1 MEYPNY
7 YYEQNDR
14 QEQPQ
19 NPPPRRGI
27 GGYIVTAVVF
37 TIIGALLATI
47 LMPSLYEIA
56 EGTQP
61 AVPTAQ
67 PGLVSPEA
75 TPTPAQQPAETERP
89 AYTPNPTTRP
99 MPELNGESP
108 VIGNAANPIPDIVEQ
123 VSAGVLGVI
132 NYAYIKDF
140 GGSYVERA
148 TGSAFLISKD
158 GYIVT
163 NAHVVEDADAVAVTF
178 ADGTEVDAEL
188 VGMDKSMDI
197 AVLKIEG
204 ENLHALKL
212 GDSDAVRV
220 GEFTIA
226 IGDPTGR
233 ELAGTTTFGII
244 SAAAR
249 DVNIDGK
256 TNTYLQT
263 DAAVNPGSSGG
274 PLLNMAGEVIGIT
287 SAKTVTA
294 SYDEYGNAISA
305 EGLGFAIP
313 IHDALKIVSQL
324 ITNGYVLRP
333 GIGVTIVTWD
343 ALSAQQYET
352 AEGMLVYTVTKDGP
366 ADQAGLRP
374 NDIIVEVDGMS
385 VPTQDEFVAHVK
397 AKTVGDA
404 LKLKVWR
411 GGEYFETTLVIGDLN
426 TMGSELVGGEADYN
440 FFG

>member
-19 NPPPRRGI
+19 NPPRRGI
-27 GGYIVTAVVF
+27 GGYVVTAIVF

-47 LMPSLYEIA
+47 LMPSLYDL
-56 EGTQP
+56 EGTAQKP
-61 AVPTAQ
+61 APTLT
-67 PGLVSPEA
+67 PGVSPEPV
-75 TPTPAQQPAETERP
+75 PTPETQKPSESASPAETP
-89 AYTPNPTTRP
+89 KPTSRP
-99 MPELNGESP
+99 MPELDGESP
-108 VIGNAANPIPDIVEQ
+108 VIGNSTNPIPDIVEQ
-123 VSAGVLGVI
+123 VSTGVLGVI
-132 NYAYIKDF
+132 NYAYVREF
-140 GGSYVERA
+140 GGTYVEQA
-148 TGSAFLISKD
+148 AGSAFMISTD

-178 ADGTEVDAEL
+178 VDGTELDAEII
-188 VGMDKSMDI
+188 GMDKSMDV
-197 AVLKIEG
+197 AVLKVEG
-204 ENLHALKL
+204 KNLHALKL

-220 GEFTIA
+220 GEFAIA

-244 SAAAR
+244 GATAR
-249 DVNIDGK
+249 EVNIDGR

-263 DAAVNPGSSGG
+263 DAAVNPGNSGG

-294 SYDEYGNAISA
+294 SYDEFGNAISA

-313 IHDALKIVSQL
+313 INDAMKIVSQL
-324 ITNGYVLRP
+324 ITRGYVLRP
-333 GIGVTIVTWD
+333 GIGVSIVTWD
-343 ALSAQQYET
+343 ALSAQKYET
-352 AEGMLVYTVTKDGP
+352 VEGMLVYTVTKDGP
-366 ADQAGLRP
+366 ADEAGLRP
-374 NDIIVEVDGMS
+374 NDIIVEVDGAP

-397 AKTVGDA
+397 AKTVGDT
-404 LKLKVWR
+404 LELKVWR
-411 GGEYFETTLVIGDLN
+411 AGEYFDTTLTIGDLN
-426 TMGSELVGGEADYN
+426 TMGSEYVGGEADYN

>member
-19 NPPPRRGI
+19 NPPRRGI
-27 GGYIVTAVVF
+27 GGYVVTAVVF

-47 LMPSLYEIA
+47 LMPSLYDL
-56 EGTQP
+56 EGTAQKP
-61 AVPTAQ
+61 APTLT
-67 PGLVSPEA
+67 PGVSPEPV
-75 TPTPAQQPAETERP
+75 PTPETQKPSESASPAD
-89 AYTPNPTTRP
+89 TPKPTSRP
-99 MPELNGESP
+99 MPELDGESP
-108 VIGNAANPIPDIVEQ
+108 VIGNSTNPIPDIVEQ
-123 VSAGVLGVI
+123 VSTGVLGVI
-132 NYAYIKDF
+132 NYAYVREY
-140 GGSYVERA
+140 GGTYVEQA
-148 TGSAFLISKD
+148 AGSAFMISTD

-178 ADGTEVDAEL
+178 VDGTELDAEII
-188 VGMDKSMDI
+188 GMDKSMDV
-197 AVLKIEG
+197 AVLKVEG

-220 GEFTIA
+220 GEFAIA

-244 SAAAR
+244 GATAR
-249 DVNIDGK
+249 EVNIDGR

-263 DAAVNPGSSGG
+263 DAAVNPGNSGG

-294 SYDEYGNAISA
+294 SYDEFGNAISA

-313 IHDALKIVSQL
+313 INDAMKIVSQL
-324 ITNGYVLRP
+324 ITRGYVLRP
-333 GIGVTIVTWD
+333 GIGVSIVTWD
-343 ALSAQQYET
+343 ALSAQKYET
-352 AEGMLVYTVTKDGP
+352 VEGMLVYTVTKDGP
-366 ADQAGLRP
+366 ADEAGLRP
-374 NDIIVEVDGMS
+374 NDIIVEVDGTP

-397 AKTVGDA
+397 AKTVGDT
-404 LKLKVWR
+404 LELKVWR
-411 GGEYFETTLVIGDLN
+411 AGEYFDTTLTIGDLN
-426 TMGSELVGGEADYN
+426 TMGSEYVGGEADYN

>member
-19 NPPPRRGI
+19 NPPRRGI
-27 GGYIVTAVVF
+27 GGYVVTAIVF

-47 LMPSLYEIA
+47 LMPSLYDL
-56 EGTQP
+56 EGTAQKP
-61 AVPTAQ
+61 APTLT
-67 PGLVSPEA
+67 PGVSPEPV
-75 TPTPAQQPAETERP
+75 PTPETQKPSESASPAD
-89 AYTPNPTTRP
+89 TPKPTSRP
-99 MPELNGESP
+99 MPELDGESP
-108 VIGNAANPIPDIVEQ
+108 VIGNSTNPIPDIVEQ
-123 VSAGVLGVI
+123 VSTGVLGVI
-132 NYAYIKDF
+132 NYAYVREY
-140 GGSYVERA
+140 GGTYVEQA
-148 TGSAFLISKD
+148 AGSAFMISTD

-178 ADGTEVDAEL
+178 VDGTELDAEII
-188 VGMDKSMDI
+188 GMDKSMDV
-197 AVLKIEG
+197 AVLKVEG

-220 GEFTIA
+220 GEFAIA

-244 SAAAR
+244 GATAR
-249 DVNIDGK
+249 EVNIDGR

-263 DAAVNPGSSGG
+263 DAAVNPGNSGG

-294 SYDEYGNAISA
+294 SYDEFGNAISA

-313 IHDALKIVSQL
+313 INDAMKIVSQL
-324 ITNGYVLRP
+324 ITRGYVLRP
-333 GIGVTIVTWD
+333 GIGVSIVTWD
-343 ALSAQQYET
+343 ALSAQKYET
-352 AEGMLVYTVTKDGP
+352 VEGMLVYTVTKDGP
-366 ADQAGLRP
+366 ADEAGLRP
-374 NDIIVEVDGMS
+374 NDIIVEVDGTP

-397 AKTVGDA
+397 AKTVGDT
-404 LKLKVWR
+404 LELKVWR
-411 GGEYFETTLVIGDLN
+411 AGEYFDTTLTIGDLN
-426 TMGSELVGGEADYN
+426 TMGSEYVGGEADYN

>member
-19 NPPPRRGI
+19 NPPRRGI
-27 GGYIVTAVVF
+27 GGYVVTAVVF

-47 LMPSLYEIA
+47 LMPSLYDL
-56 EGTQP
+56 EGTAQKP
-61 AVPTAQ
+61 APTLT
-67 PGLVSPEA
+67 PGVSPEPV
-75 TPTPAQQPAETERP
+75 PTPETQKPSESASPAD
-89 AYTPNPTTRP
+89 TPKPTSRP
-99 MPELNGESP
+99 MPELDGESP
-108 VIGNAANPIPDIVEQ
+108 VIGNSTNPIPDIVEQ

-132 NYAYIKDF
+132 NYAYVREF
-140 GGSYVERA
+140 GGTYVEQA
-148 TGSAFLISKD
+148 AGSAFMISTD

-178 ADGTEVDAEL
+178 VDGTELDAEII
-188 VGMDKSMDI
+188 GMDKSMDV
-197 AVLKIEG
+197 AVLKVEG

-220 GEFTIA
+220 GEFAIA

-244 SAAAR
+244 GATAR
-249 DVNIDGK
+249 EVNIDGR

-263 DAAVNPGSSGG
+263 DAAVNPGNSGG

-294 SYDEYGNAISA
+294 SYDEFGNAISA

-313 IHDALKIVSQL
+313 INDAMKIVSQL
-324 ITNGYVLRP
+324 ITRGYVLRP
-333 GIGVTIVTWD
+333 GIGVSIVTWD
-343 ALSAQQYET
+343 ALSAQKYET
-352 AEGMLVYTVTKDGP
+352 VEGMLVYTVTKDGP
-366 ADQAGLRP
+366 ADEAGLRP
-374 NDIIVEVDGMS
+374 NDIIVEVDGTP

-397 AKTVGDA
+397 AKTVGDT
-404 LKLKVWR
+404 LELKVWR
-411 GGEYFETTLVIGDLN
+411 AGEYFDTTLTIGDLN
-426 TMGSELVGGEADYN
+426 TMGSEYVGGEADYN

>member
-19 NPPPRRGI
+19 NPPRRGI
-27 GGYIVTAVVF
+27 GGYVVTAVVF

-47 LMPSLYEIA
+47 LMPSLYDL
-56 EGTQP
+56 EGTAQKP
-61 AVPTAQ
+61 APTLT
-67 PGLVSPEA
+67 PGVSPEPV
-75 TPTPAQQPAETERP
+75 PTPETQKPSESASPAD
-89 AYTPNPTTRP
+89 TPKPTSRP
-99 MPELNGESP
+99 MPELDGESP
-108 VIGNAANPIPDIVEQ
+108 VIGNSTNPIPDIVEQ

-132 NYAYIKDF
+132 NYAYVREF
-140 GGSYVERA
+140 GGTYVEQA
-148 TGSAFLISKD
+148 TGSAFMISTD
-158 GYIVT
+158 GYIIT

-178 ADGTEVDAEL
+178 ADGTELDAEI
-188 VGMDKSMDI
+188 VGMDKSMDV
-197 AVLKIEG
+197 AVLKVEG

-220 GEFTIA
+220 GEFAIA

-244 SAAAR
+244 GATAR
-249 DVNIDGK
+249 EVNIDGR

-263 DAAVNPGSSGG
+263 DAAVNPGNSGG

-294 SYDEYGNAISA
+294 SYDEFGNAISA

-313 IHDALKIVSQL
+313 INDAMKIVSQL
-324 ITNGYVLRP
+324 ITRGYVLRP
-333 GIGVTIVTWD
+333 GIGVSIVTWD
-343 ALSAQQYET
+343 ALSAQKYET
-352 AEGMLVYTVTKDGP
+352 VEGMLVYTVTKDGP
-366 ADQAGLRP
+366 ADEAGLRP
-374 NDIIVEVDGMS
+374 NDIIVEVDGTP

-397 AKTVGDA
+397 AKTVGDT
-404 LKLKVWR
+404 LELKVWR
-411 GGEYFETTLVIGDLN
+411 AGEYFDTTLTIGDLN
-426 TMGSELVGGEADYN
+426 TMVSEYVGGEADYN

>member
-19 NPPPRRGI
+19 NPPRRGI
-27 GGYIVTAVVF
+27 GGYVVTAIVF

-47 LMPSLYEIA
+47 LMPSLYDL
-56 EGTQP
+56 EGTAQKP
-61 AVPTAQ
+61 APTLT
-67 PGLVSPEA
+67 PGVSPEPV
-75 TPTPAQQPAETERP
+75 PTPETQKPSESASPAETP
-89 AYTPNPTTRP
+89 KPTSRP
-99 MPELNGESP
+99 MPELDGESP
-108 VIGNAANPIPDIVEQ
+108 VIGNSTNPIPDIVEQ
-123 VSAGVLGVI
+123 VSTGVLGVI
-132 NYAYIKDF
+132 NYAYVREF
-140 GGSYVERA
+140 GGTYVEQA
-148 TGSAFLISKD
+148 AGSAFMISTD

-178 ADGTEVDAEL
+178 VDGTELDAEII
-188 VGMDKSMDI
+188 GMDKSMDV
-197 AVLKIEG
+197 AVLKVEG

-220 GEFTIA
+220 GEFAIA

-244 SAAAR
+244 GATAR
-249 DVNIDGK
+249 EVNIDGR

-263 DAAVNPGSSGG
+263 DAAVNPGNSGG

-294 SYDEYGNAISA
+294 SYDEFGNAISA

-313 IHDALKIVSQL
+313 INDAMKIVSQL
-324 ITNGYVLRP
+324 ITRGYVLRP
-333 GIGVTIVTWD
+333 GIGVSIVTWD
-343 ALSAQQYET
+343 ALSAQKYET
-352 AEGMLVYTVTKDGP
+352 VEGMLVYTVTKDGP
-366 ADQAGLRP
+366 ADEAGLRP
-374 NDIIVEVDGMS
+374 NDIIVEVDGAP

-397 AKTVGDA
+397 AKTVGDT
-404 LKLKVWR
+404 LELKVWR
-411 GGEYFETTLVIGDLN
+411 AGEYFDTTLTIGDLN
-426 TMGSELVGGEADYN
+426 TMGSEYVGGEADYN

>member
-19 NPPPRRGI
+19 NPPRRGI
-27 GGYIVTAVVF
+27 GGYVVTAVVF

-47 LMPSLYEIA
+47 LMPSLYDL
-56 EGTQP
+56 EGTAQKP
-61 AVPTAQ
+61 APTLT
-67 PGLVSPEA
+67 PGVSPEPV
-75 TPTPAQQPAETERP
+75 PTPETQKPSESASPAD
-89 AYTPNPTTRP
+89 TPKPTSRP
-99 MPELNGESP
+99 MPELDGESP
-108 VIGNAANPIPDIVEQ
+108 VIGNSTNPIPDIVEQ

-132 NYAYIKDF
+132 NYAYVREF
-140 GGSYVERA
+140 GGTYVEQA
-148 TGSAFLISKD
+148 AGSAFMISTD

-178 ADGTEVDAEL
+178 VDGTELDAEII
-188 VGMDKSMDI
+188 GMDKSMDV
-197 AVLKIEG
+197 AVLKVEG

-220 GEFTIA
+220 GEFAIA

-244 SAAAR
+244 GATAR
-249 DVNIDGK
+249 EVNIDGR

-263 DAAVNPGSSGG
+263 DAAVNPGNSGG

-294 SYDEYGNAISA
+294 SYDEFGNAISA

-313 IHDALKIVSQL
+313 INDAMKIVSQL
-324 ITNGYVLRP
+324 ITRGYVLRP
-333 GIGVTIVTWD
+333 GIGVSIVTWD
-343 ALSAQQYET
+343 ALSAQKYET
-352 AEGMLVYTVTKDGP
+352 VEGMLVYTVTKDGP
-366 ADQAGLRP
+366 ADEAGLRP
-374 NDIIVEVDGMS
+374 NDIIVEVDGAP

-397 AKTVGDA
+397 AKTVGDT
-404 LKLKVWR
+404 LELKVWR
-411 GGEYFETTLVIGDLN
+411 AGEYFDTTLTIGDLN
-426 TMGSELVGGEADYN
+426 TMGSEYVGGEADYN

>member
-294 SYDEYGNAISA
+294 SYDEYGHAISA

-313 IHDALKIVSQL
+313 INDALKIVSQL

>member
-19 NPPPRRGI
+19 NPPRRGI
-27 GGYIVTAVVF
+27 GGYVVTAIVF

-47 LMPSLYEIA
+47 LMPSLYDL
-56 EGTQP
+56 EGTAQKP
-61 AVPTAQ
+61 APTLT
-67 PGLVSPEA
+67 PGVSPEPV
-75 TPTPAQQPAETERP
+75 PTPETQKPSESASPAD
-89 AYTPNPTTRP
+89 TPKPTSRP
-99 MPELNGESP
+99 MPELDGESP
-108 VIGNAANPIPDIVEQ
+108 VIGNSTNPIPDIVEQ

-132 NYAYIKDF
+132 NYAYVREF
-140 GGSYVERA
+140 GGTYVEQA
-148 TGSAFLISKD
+148 TGSAFMISTD
-158 GYIVT
+158 GYIIT

-178 ADGTEVDAEL
+178 ADGTELDAEI
-188 VGMDKSMDI
+188 VGMDKSMDV
-197 AVLKIEG
+197 AVLKVEG

-220 GEFTIA
+220 GEFAIA

-244 SAAAR
+244 GATAR
-249 DVNIDGK
+249 EVNIDGR

-263 DAAVNPGSSGG
+263 DAAVNPGNSGG

-294 SYDEYGNAISA
+294 SYDEFGNAISA

-313 IHDALKIVSQL
+313 INDAMKIVSQL
-324 ITNGYVLRP
+324 ITHGYVLRP
-333 GIGVTIVTWD
+333 GIGVSIVTWD
-343 ALSAQQYET
+343 ALSAQKYET
-352 AEGMLVYTVTKDGP
+352 VEGMLVYTVTKDGP
-366 ADQAGLRP
+366 ADEAGLRP
-374 NDIIVEVDGMS
+374 NDIIVEVDGAS

-397 AKTVGDA
+397 AKTVGDT
-404 LKLKVWR
+404 LELKVWR
-411 GGEYFETTLVIGDLN
+411 AGEYFDTTLTIGDLN
-426 TMGSELVGGEADYN
+426 TMGSEYVGGEADYN

>member
-19 NPPPRRGI
+19 NPPRRGI
-27 GGYIVTAVVF
+27 GGYVVTAIVF

-47 LMPSLYEIA
+47 LMPSLYDL
-56 EGTQP
+56 EGTAQKP
-61 AVPTAQ
+61 APTLT
-67 PGLVSPEA
+67 PGVSPEPV
-75 TPTPAQQPAETERP
+75 PTPETQKPSESASPADMP
-89 AYTPNPTTRP
+89 KPTSRP
-99 MPELNGESP
+99 MPELDGESP
-108 VIGNAANPIPDIVEQ
+108 VIGNSTNPIPDIVEQ

-132 NYAYIKDF
+132 NYAYVREF
-140 GGSYVERA
+140 GGTYVEQA
-148 TGSAFLISKD
+148 AGSAFMISTD

-178 ADGTEVDAEL
+178 VDGTELDAEII
-188 VGMDKSMDI
+188 GMDKSMDV
-197 AVLKIEG
+197 AVLKVEG

-220 GEFTIA
+220 GEFAIA

-244 SAAAR
+244 GATAR
-249 DVNIDGK
+249 EVNIDGR

-263 DAAVNPGSSGG
+263 DAAVNPGNSGG

-294 SYDEYGNAISA
+294 SYDEFGNAISA

-313 IHDALKIVSQL
+313 INDAMKIVSQL
-324 ITNGYVLRP
+324 ITRGYVLRP
-333 GIGVTIVTWD
+333 GIGVSIVTWD
-343 ALSAQQYET
+343 ALSAQKYET
-352 AEGMLVYTVTKDGP
+352 VEGMLVYTVTKDGP
-366 ADQAGLRP
+366 ADEAGLRP
-374 NDIIVEVDGMS
+374 NDIIVEVDGAP

-397 AKTVGDA
+397 AKTVGDT
-404 LKLKVWR
+404 LELKVWR
-411 GGEYFETTLVIGDLN
+411 AGEYFDTTLTIGDLN
-426 TMGSELVGGEADYN
+426 NMGSEYVGGEADYN

>member
-19 NPPPRRGI
+19 NPPRRGI
-27 GGYIVTAVVF
+27 GGYVVTAIVF

-47 LMPSLYEIA
+47 LMPSLYDL
-56 EGTQP
+56 EGTAQKP
-61 AVPTAQ
+61 APTLT
-67 PGLVSPEA
+67 PGVSPEPV
-75 TPTPAQQPAETERP
+75 PTPETQKPSESASPAD
-89 AYTPNPTTRP
+89 TPKPTSRP
-99 MPELNGESP
+99 MPELDGESP
-108 VIGNAANPIPDIVEQ
+108 VIGNSTNPIPDIVEQ

-132 NYAYIKDF
+132 NYAYVREF
-140 GGSYVERA
+140 GGTYVEQA
-148 TGSAFLISKD
+148 TGSAFMISTD
-158 GYIVT
+158 GYIIT

-178 ADGTEVDAEL
+178 ADGTELDAEI
-188 VGMDKSMDI
+188 VGMDKSMDV
-197 AVLKIEG
+197 AVLKVEG

-220 GEFTIA
+220 GEFAIA

-244 SAAAR
+244 GATAR
-249 DVNIDGK
+249 EVNIDGR

-263 DAAVNPGSSGG
+263 DAAVNPGNSGG

-294 SYDEYGNAISA
+294 SYDEFGNAISA

-313 IHDALKIVSQL
+313 INDAMKIVSQL
-324 ITNGYVLRP
+324 ITRGYVLRP
-333 GIGVTIVTWD
+333 GIGVSIVTWD
-343 ALSAQQYET
+343 ALSAQKYET
-352 AEGMLVYTVTKDGP
+352 VEGMLVYTVTKDGP
-366 ADQAGLRP
+366 ADEAGLRP
-374 NDIIVEVDGMS
+374 NDIIVEVDGTP

-397 AKTVGDA
+397 AKTVGDT
-404 LKLKVWR
+404 LELKVWR
-411 GGEYFETTLVIGDLN
+411 AGEYFDTTLTIGDLN
-426 TMGSELVGGEADYN
+426 TMGSEYVGGEADYN

>member
-19 NPPPRRGI
+19 NPPRRGI
-27 GGYIVTAVVF
+27 GGYVVTAIVF

-47 LMPSLYEIA
+47 LMPSLYDL
-56 EGTQP
+56 EGTAQKP
-61 AVPTAQ
+61 APTLT
-67 PGLVSPEA
+67 PGVSPEPV
-75 TPTPAQQPAETERP
+75 PTPETQKPSESASPAD
-89 AYTPNPTTRP
+89 TPKPTSRP
-99 MPELNGESP
+99 MPELDGESP
-108 VIGNAANPIPDIVEQ
+108 VIGNSTNPIPDIVEQ

-132 NYAYIKDF
+132 NYAYVREF
-140 GGSYVERA
+140 GGTYVEQA
-148 TGSAFLISKD
+148 TGSAFMISTD
-158 GYIVT
+158 GYIIT
-163 NAHVVEDADAVAVTF
+163 NAHVVEDADVVAVTF
-178 ADGTEVDAEL
+178 ADGTELDAEI
-188 VGMDKSMDI
+188 VGMDKSMDV
-197 AVLKIEG
+197 AVLKVEG

-220 GEFTIA
+220 GEFAIA

-244 SAAAR
+244 GATAR
-249 DVNIDGK
+249 EVNIDGR

-263 DAAVNPGSSGG
+263 DAAVNPGNSGG

-294 SYDEYGNAISA
+294 SYDEFGNAISA

-313 IHDALKIVSQL
+313 INDAMKIVSQL
-324 ITNGYVLRP
+324 ITHGYVLRP
-333 GIGVTIVTWD
+333 GIGVSIVTWD
-343 ALSAQQYET
+343 ALSAQKYET
-352 AEGMLVYTVTKDGP
+352 VEGMLVYTVTKDGP
-366 ADQAGLRP
+366 ADEAGLRP
-374 NDIIVEVDGMS
+374 NDIIVEVDGTP

-397 AKTVGDA
+397 AKTVGDT
-404 LKLKVWR
+404 LELKVWR
-411 GGEYFETTLVIGDLN
+411 AGEYFYTTLTIGDLN
-426 TMGSELVGGEADYN
+426 TMGPEYVGGEADYN

>member
-19 NPPPRRGI
+19 NPPRRSI
-27 GGYIVTAVVF
+27 GGYVVTAIVF

-47 LMPSLYEIA
+47 LMPSLYDL
-56 EGTQP
+56 EGTAQKP
-61 AVPTAQ
+61 APTLT
-67 PGLVSPEA
+67 PGVSPEPV
-75 TPTPAQQPAETERP
+75 PTPETQKPSESASPAETP
-89 AYTPNPTTRP
+89 KPTSRP
-99 MPELNGESP
+99 MPELDGESP
-108 VIGNAANPIPDIVEQ
+108 VIGNSTNPIPDIVEQ
-123 VSAGVLGVI
+123 VSTGVLGVI
-132 NYAYIKDF
+132 NYAYVREF
-140 GGSYVERA
+140 GGTYVEQA
-148 TGSAFLISKD
+148 AGSAFMISTD

-178 ADGTEVDAEL
+178 VDGTELDAEII
-188 VGMDKSMDI
+188 GMDKSMDV
-197 AVLKIEG
+197 AVLKVEG
-204 ENLHALKL
+204 KNLHALKL

-220 GEFTIA
+220 GEFAIA

-244 SAAAR
+244 GATAR
-249 DVNIDGK
+249 EVNIDGR

-263 DAAVNPGSSGG
+263 DAAVNPGNSGG

-294 SYDEYGNAISA
+294 SYDEFGNAISA

-313 IHDALKIVSQL
+313 INDAMKIVSQL
-324 ITNGYVLRP
+324 ITRGYVLRP
-333 GIGVTIVTWD
+333 GIGVSIVTWD
-343 ALSAQQYET
+343 ALSAQKYET
-352 AEGMLVYTVTKDGP
+352 VEGMLVYTVTKDGP
-366 ADQAGLRP
+366 ADEAGLRP
-374 NDIIVEVDGMS
+374 NDIIVEVDGAP

-397 AKTVGDA
+397 AKTVGDT
-404 LKLKVWR
+404 LELKVWR
-411 GGEYFETTLVIGDLN
+411 AGEYFDTTLTIGDLN
-426 TMGSELVGGEADYN
+426 TMGSEYVGGEADYN

>member
-7 YYEQNDR
+7 YYEHNDR

-19 NPPPRRGI
+19 NPPRRGI
-27 GGYIVTAVVF
+27 GGYVVTAVVF

-47 LMPSLYEIA
+47 LMPSLYDL
-56 EGTQP
+56 EGTAQKP
-61 AVPTAQ
+61 APTLT
-67 PGLVSPEA
+67 PGVSPEPV
-75 TPTPAQQPAETERP
+75 PTPETQKPSESASPAD
-89 AYTPNPTTRP
+89 TPKPTSRP
-99 MPELNGESP
+99 MPELDGESP
-108 VIGNAANPIPDIVEQ
+108 VIGNSTNPIPDIVEQ

-132 NYAYIKDF
+132 NYAYVREF
-140 GGSYVERA
+140 GGTYVEQA
-148 TGSAFLISKD
+148 TGSAFMISTD

-178 ADGTEVDAEL
+178 VDGTELDAEII
-188 VGMDKSMDI
+188 GMDKSMDV
-197 AVLKIEG
+197 AVIKVEG
-204 ENLHALKL
+204 KNLHALKL

-220 GEFTIA
+220 GEFAIA

-244 SAAAR
+244 GATAR
-249 DVNIDGK
+249 EVNIDGR

-263 DAAVNPGSSGG
+263 DAAVNPGNSGG

-294 SYDEYGNAISA
+294 SYDEFGNAISA

-313 IHDALKIVSQL
+313 INDAMKIVSQL
-324 ITNGYVLRP
+324 ITRGYVLRP
-333 GIGVTIVTWD
+333 GIGVSIVTWD
-343 ALSAQQYET
+343 ALSAEKYET
-352 AEGMLVYTVTKDGP
+352 VEGMLVYTVTKDGP
-366 ADQAGLRP
+366 ADEAGLRP
-374 NDIIVEVDGMS
+374 NDIIVEVDGTP

-397 AKTVGDA
+397 AKTVGDT
-404 LKLKVWR
+404 LELKVWR
-411 GGEYFETTLVIGDLN
+411 AGEYFDTTLTIGDLN
-426 TMGSELVGGEADYN
+426 TMGSEYVGGEADYN

>member
-19 NPPPRRGI
+19 NPPRRGI
-27 GGYIVTAVVF
+27 GGYVVTAIVF

-47 LMPSLYEIA
+47 LMPSLYDL
-56 EGTQP
+56 EGTAQKP
-61 AVPTAQ
+61 APTLT
-67 PGLVSPEA
+67 PGVSPEPV
-75 TPTPAQQPAETERP
+75 PTPETQKPSESASPAD
-89 AYTPNPTTRP
+89 TPKPTSRP
-99 MPELNGESP
+99 MPELDGESP
-108 VIGNAANPIPDIVEQ
+108 VIGNSTNPIPDIVEQ

-132 NYAYIKDF
+132 NYAYVREF
-140 GGSYVERA
+140 GGTYVEQA
-148 TGSAFLISKD
+148 AGSAFMISTD

-178 ADGTEVDAEL
+178 VDGTELDAEII
-188 VGMDKSMDI
+188 GMDKSMDV
-197 AVLKIEG
+197 AVLKVEG

-220 GEFTIA
+220 GEFAIA

-244 SAAAR
+244 GATAR
-249 DVNIDGK
+249 EVNIDGR

-263 DAAVNPGSSGG
+263 DAAVNPGNSGG

-294 SYDEYGNAISA
+294 SYDEFGNAISA

-313 IHDALKIVSQL
+313 INDAMKIVSQL
-324 ITNGYVLRP
+324 ITRGYVLRP
-333 GIGVTIVTWD
+333 GIGVSIVTWD
-343 ALSAQQYET
+343 ALSAQKYET
-352 AEGMLVYTVTKDGP
+352 VEGMLVYTVTKDGP
-366 ADQAGLRP
+366 ADEAGLRP
-374 NDIIVEVDGMS
+374 NDIIVEVDGTP

-397 AKTVGDA
+397 AKTVGDT
-404 LKLKVWR
+404 LELKVWR
-411 GGEYFETTLVIGDLN
+411 AGEYFDTTLTIGDLN
-426 TMGSELVGGEADYN
+426 TMGSEYVGGEADYN

>member
-140 GGSYVERA
+140 GGSYVERD

-163 NAHVVEDADAVAVTF
+163 RLYEEVE
-178 ADGTEVDAEL
+178 GTPPPEP
-188 VGMDKSMDI
+188 
-197 AVLKIEG
+197 EG
-204 ENLHALKL
+204 T
-212 GDSDAVRV
+212 RV
-220 GEFTIA
+220 
-226 IGDPTGR
+226 
-233 ELAGTTTFGII
+233 
-244 SAAAR
+244 
-249 DVNIDGK
+249 
-256 TNTYLQT
+256 Y
-263 DAAVNPGSSGG
+263 
-274 PLLNMAGEVIGIT
+274 
-287 SAKTVTA
+287 
-294 SYDEYGNAISA
+294 
-305 EGLGFAIP
+305 
-313 IHDALKIVSQL
+313 
-324 ITNGYVLRP
+324 
-333 GIGVTIVTWD
+333 
-343 ALSAQQYET
+343 
-352 AEGMLVYTVTKDGP
+352 
-366 ADQAGLRP
+366 
-374 NDIIVEVDGMS
+374 
-385 VPTQDEFVAHVK
+385 
-397 AKTVGDA
+397 
-404 LKLKVWR
+404 
-411 GGEYFETTLVIGDLN
+411 
-426 TMGSELVGGEADYN
+426 
-440 FFG
+440 

>member
-132 NYAYIKDF
+132 NYANIKDF

-313 IHDALKIVSQL
+313 INDALKIVSQL

>member
-19 NPPPRRGI
+19 NPPRRGI
-27 GGYIVTAVVF
+27 GGYVVTAIVF

-47 LMPSLYEIA
+47 LMPSLYDL
-56 EGTQP
+56 EGTAQKP
-61 AVPTAQ
+61 APTLT
-67 PGLVSPEA
+67 PGVSPEPV
-75 TPTPAQQPAETERP
+75 PTPETQKPSESASPAD
-89 AYTPNPTTRP
+89 TPKPTSRP
-99 MPELNGESP
+99 MPELDGESP
-108 VIGNAANPIPDIVEQ
+108 VIGNSTNPIPDIVEQ

-132 NYAYIKDF
+132 NYAYVREF
-140 GGSYVERA
+140 GGTYVEQA
-148 TGSAFLISKD
+148 TGSAFMISTD

-178 ADGTEVDAEL
+178 VDGTELDAEII
-188 VGMDKSMDI
+188 GMDKSMDV
-197 AVLKIEG
+197 AVLKVEG

-220 GEFTIA
+220 GEFAIA

-244 SAAAR
+244 GATAR
-249 DVNIDGK
+249 EVNIDGR

-263 DAAVNPGSSGG
+263 DAAVNPGNSGG

-294 SYDEYGNAISA
+294 SYDEFGNAISA

-313 IHDALKIVSQL
+313 INDAMKIVSQL
-324 ITNGYVLRP
+324 ITHGYVLRP
-333 GIGVTIVTWD
+333 GIGVSIVTWD
-343 ALSAQQYET
+343 ALSAQKYET
-352 AEGMLVYTVTKDGP
+352 VEGMLVYTVTKDGP
-366 ADQAGLRP
+366 ADEAGLRP
-374 NDIIVEVDGMS
+374 NDIIVEVDGTP

-397 AKTVGDA
+397 AKTVGDT
-404 LKLKVWR
+404 LELKVWR
-411 GGEYFETTLVIGDLN
+411 AGEYFDTTLTIGDLN
-426 TMGSELVGGEADYN
+426 TMGSEYVGGEADYN

>member
-19 NPPPRRGI
+19 NPPRRGI
-27 GGYIVTAVVF
+27 GGYVVTAIVF

-47 LMPSLYEIA
+47 LMPSLYDL
-56 EGTQP
+56 EGTAQTP
-61 AVPTAQ
+61 APTLT
-67 PGLVSPEA
+67 PGVSPEPVPMPETQKPSESA
-75 TPTPAQQPAETERP
+75 SPADTPK
-89 AYTPNPTTRP
+89 PTSRP
-99 MPELNGESP
+99 MPELDGESP
-108 VIGNAANPIPDIVEQ
+108 VIGNSTNPIPDIVEQ

-132 NYAYIKDF
+132 NYAYVREF
-140 GGSYVERA
+140 GGTYVEQA
-148 TGSAFLISKD
+148 TGSAFMISTD
-158 GYIVT
+158 GYIIT

-178 ADGTEVDAEL
+178 ADGTELDAEI
-188 VGMDKSMDI
+188 VGMDKSMDV
-197 AVLKIEG
+197 AVLKVEG

-220 GEFTIA
+220 GEFAIA

-244 SAAAR
+244 GATAR
-249 DVNIDGK
+249 EVNIDGR

-263 DAAVNPGSSGG
+263 DAAVNPGNSGG

-294 SYDEYGNAISA
+294 SYDEFGNAISA

-313 IHDALKIVSQL
+313 INDAMKIVSQL
-324 ITNGYVLRP
+324 ITRGYVLRP
-333 GIGVTIVTWD
+333 GIGVSIVTWD
-343 ALSAQQYET
+343 ALSAQKYET
-352 AEGMLVYTVTKDGP
+352 VEGMLVYTVTKDGP
-366 ADQAGLRP
+366 ADEAGLRP
-374 NDIIVEVDGMS
+374 NDIIVEVDGTP

-397 AKTVGDA
+397 AKTVGDT
-404 LKLKVWR
+404 LELKVWR
-411 GGEYFETTLVIGDLN
+411 AGEYFDTTLTIGDLN
-426 TMGSELVGGEADYN
+426 TMGSEYVGGEADYN

>member
-19 NPPPRRGI
+19 NPPRRGI
-27 GGYIVTAVVF
+27 GGYVVTAVVF

-47 LMPSLYEIA
+47 LMPSLYDL
-56 EGTQP
+56 EGTAQKP
-61 AVPTAQ
+61 APTLT
-67 PGLVSPEA
+67 PGVSPEPV
-75 TPTPAQQPAETERP
+75 PTPETQKPSESASPAD
-89 AYTPNPTTRP
+89 TPKPTSRP
-99 MPELNGESP
+99 MPELDGESP
-108 VIGNAANPIPDIVEQ
+108 VIGNSTNPIPDIVEQ

-132 NYAYIKDF
+132 NYAYVREF
-140 GGSYVERA
+140 GGTYVEQA
-148 TGSAFLISKD
+148 TGSAFMISTD

-178 ADGTEVDAEL
+178 VDGTELDAEII
-188 VGMDKSMDI
+188 GMDKSMDV
-197 AVLKIEG
+197 AVLKVEG

-220 GEFTIA
+220 GEFAIA

-244 SAAAR
+244 GATAR
-249 DVNIDGK
+249 EVNIDGR

-263 DAAVNPGSSGG
+263 DAAVNPGNSGG

-294 SYDEYGNAISA
+294 SYDEFGNAISA

-313 IHDALKIVSQL
+313 INDAMKIVSQL
-324 ITNGYVLRP
+324 ITHGYVLRP
-333 GIGVTIVTWD
+333 GIGVSIVTWD
-343 ALSAQQYET
+343 ALSAQKYET
-352 AEGMLVYTVTKDGP
+352 VEGMLVYTVTKDGP
-366 ADQAGLRP
+366 ADEAGLRP
-374 NDIIVEVDGMS
+374 NDIIVEVDGTP

-397 AKTVGDA
+397 AKTVGDT
-404 LKLKVWR
+404 LELKVWR
-411 GGEYFETTLVIGDLN
+411 AGEYFDTTLTIGDLN
-426 TMGSELVGGEADYN
+426 TMGSEYVGGEADYN

>member
-19 NPPPRRGI
+19 NPPRRGI
-27 GGYIVTAVVF
+27 GGYVVTAIVF

-47 LMPSLYEIA
+47 LMPSLYDL
-56 EGTQP
+56 EGTAQKP
-61 AVPTAQ
+61 APTLT
-67 PGLVSPEA
+67 PGVSPEPV
-75 TPTPAQQPAETERP
+75 PTPETQKPSESASPAD
-89 AYTPNPTTRP
+89 TPKPTSRP
-99 MPELNGESP
+99 MPELDGESP
-108 VIGNAANPIPDIVEQ
+108 VIGNSTNPIPDIVEQ
-123 VSAGVLGVI
+123 VSTGVLGVI
-132 NYAYIKDF
+132 NYAYVREF
-140 GGSYVERA
+140 GGTYVEQA
-148 TGSAFLISKD
+148 AGSAFMISTD

-178 ADGTEVDAEL
+178 VDGTELDAEII
-188 VGMDKSMDI
+188 GMDKSMDV
-197 AVLKIEG
+197 AVLKVEG

-220 GEFTIA
+220 GEFAIA

-244 SAAAR
+244 GATAR
-249 DVNIDGK
+249 EVNIDGR

-263 DAAVNPGSSGG
+263 DAAVNPGNSGG

-294 SYDEYGNAISA
+294 SYDEFGNAISA

-313 IHDALKIVSQL
+313 INDAMKIVSQL
-324 ITNGYVLRP
+324 ITRGYVLRP
-333 GIGVTIVTWD
+333 GIGVSIVTWD
-343 ALSAQQYET
+343 ALSAQKYET
-352 AEGMLVYTVTKDGP
+352 VEGMLVYTVTKDGP
-366 ADQAGLRP
+366 ADEAGLRP
-374 NDIIVEVDGMS
+374 NDIIVEVDGAP

-397 AKTVGDA
+397 AKTVGDT
-404 LKLKVWR
+404 LELKVWR
-411 GGEYFETTLVIGDLN
+411 AGEYFDTTLTIGDLN
-426 TMGSELVGGEADYN
+426 TMGSEYVGGEADYN

>member
-19 NPPPRRGI
+19 NPPRRGI
-27 GGYIVTAVVF
+27 GGYVVMAIVF

-47 LMPSLYEIA
+47 LMPSLYDL
-56 EGTQP
+56 EGTAQKP
-61 AVPTAQ
+61 APTLT
-67 PGLVSPEA
+67 PGVSPEPV
-75 TPTPAQQPAETERP
+75 PTPETQKPSESASPAD
-89 AYTPNPTTRP
+89 TPKPTSRP
-99 MPELNGESP
+99 MPELDGESP
-108 VIGNAANPIPDIVEQ
+108 VIGNSTNPIPDIVEQ
-123 VSAGVLGVI
+123 VSTGVLGVI
-132 NYAYIKDF
+132 NYAYVREF
-140 GGSYVERA
+140 GGTYVEQA
-148 TGSAFLISKD
+148 AGSAFMISTD

-178 ADGTEVDAEL
+178 VDGTELDAEII
-188 VGMDKSMDI
+188 GMDKSMDV
-197 AVLKIEG
+197 AVLKVEG
-204 ENLHALKL
+204 KNLHALKL

-220 GEFTIA
+220 GEFAIA

-244 SAAAR
+244 GATAR
-249 DVNIDGK
+249 EVNIDGR

-263 DAAVNPGSSGG
+263 DAAVNPGNSGG

-294 SYDEYGNAISA
+294 SYDEFGNAISA

-313 IHDALKIVSQL
+313 INDAMKIVSQL
-324 ITNGYVLRP
+324 ITRGYVLRP
-333 GIGVTIVTWD
+333 GIGVSIVTWD
-343 ALSAQQYET
+343 ALSAQKYET
-352 AEGMLVYTVTKDGP
+352 VEGMLVYTVTKDGP
-366 ADQAGLRP
+366 ADEAGLRP
-374 NDIIVEVDGMS
+374 NDIIVEVDGAP

-397 AKTVGDA
+397 AKTVGDT
-404 LKLKVWR
+404 LELKVWR
-411 GGEYFETTLVIGDLN
+411 AGEYFDTTLTIGDLN
-426 TMGSELVGGEADYN
+426 NMGSEYVGGEADYN